1 MKVKFSSRSIQLK
14 YISPAGGLLESSPN
28 TFVNM
33 GNLKPAIFA
42 ALKGALRR
50 AFFAQSDLFH

>member
-1 MKVKFSSRSIQLK
+1 LKVNFSSRSIQFE

-42 ALKGALRR
+42 VLEGALCR
-50 AFFAQSDLFH
+50 ASLD